1 MTFIYFKMNKFQ
13 KYFITYTFK
22 NHFEI
27 ILKFQIWSNDATHQI
42 VNHDNNDIIYRY
54 DNPSNIK
61 ISEIK

>member
-1 MTFIYFKMNKFQ
+1 MDQFQ
-13 KYFITYTFK
+13 KYFIFSK
-22 NHFEI
+22 NHFKKNHFKI
-27 ILKFQIWSNDATHQI
+27 PKSGSNDATHQI